1 MKTNQITIISITAI
15 LLFTLVGCEEPKGYL
30 ETKGPLPEPGTY
42 DSGIRWTINGPVD
55 EAGNPLVLEEV
66 EFD

>member
-1 MKTNQITIISITAI
+1 MKINQIIFISITAV
-15 LLFTLVGCEEPKGYL
+15 LLFTMVGCDSKGGLELKEPK
-30 ETKGPLPEPGTY
+30 PELGKY

-55 EAGNPLVLEEV
+55 ESGNPLVLEEV